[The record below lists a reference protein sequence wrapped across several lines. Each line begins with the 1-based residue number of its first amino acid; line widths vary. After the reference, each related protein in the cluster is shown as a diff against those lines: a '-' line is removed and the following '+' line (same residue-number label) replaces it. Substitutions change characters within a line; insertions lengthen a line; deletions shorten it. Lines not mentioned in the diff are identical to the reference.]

1 MRKVVAIEYWLLGR
15 FEFTCKP
22 LGILIVITPRA
33 LAPRATAPPVIEP
46 EMVCDLATAAIEPTI
61 TNVRINLSALLFINY

>member
-15 FEFTCKP
+15 FELTCKP
-22 LGILIVITPRA
+22 LGILIVITPCA

-46 EMVCDLATAAIEPTI
+46 EMVCDLAAAAIEPAI
-61 TNVRINLSALLFINY
+61 TNVRININALRLIIY